1 MLTRS
6 RIEAEDGFTII
17 ELLVAMVVG
26 LMVLAAA
33 MVLVSQSTQLT
44 ASAQDRVD
52 ATQRARRGVEDMVV
66 ALRAGTCVPLITTA
80 TPLATSTKT
89 PLIAGDSTS
98 VQMYVHLGT
107 ENALPEKRVLTYDA
121 TNRRITE
128 TRYAATTGSTAT
140 AVSFSTTGTSRVLL
154 DNVVPVTS
162 GTPIFTYAKYAVD
175 TTVTPPKVTGMTTLP
190 TTSAI
195 AAADLPLVVQVN
207 VAVRVRPI
215 KATADSKKDTVLQTS
230 ATARLADPLNA
241 QTGIP
246 CT

>member
-1 MLTRS
+1 
-6 RIEAEDGFTII
+6 
-17 ELLVAMVVG
+17 
-26 LMVLAAA
+26 
-33 MVLVSQSTQLT
+33 
-44 ASAQDRVD
+44 
-52 ATQRARRGVEDMVV
+52 
-66 ALRAGTCVPLITTA
+66 
-80 TPLATSTKT
+80 
-89 PLIAGDSTS
+89 
-98 VQMYVHLGT
+98 
-107 ENALPEKRVLTYDA
+107 
-121 TNRRITE
+121 
-128 TRYAATTGSTAT
+128 
-140 AVSFSTTGTSRVLL
+140 
-154 DNVVPVTS
+154 VPVTS